1 MSKVERILRANG
13 IATTTE
19 GVNGGLVI
27 IAWDDLGINEEARFK
42 LDVDLK
48 KVYEFLGY

>member
-1 MSKVERILRANG
+1 MTTVEKILKANG
-13 IATTTE
+13 IMTTTE
-19 GVNGGLVI
+19 GVFGNTTI
-27 IAWDDLGINEEARFK
+27 IAWDDLGITEEARFK

>member
-1 MSKVERILRANG
+1 MTTVEKVLKANG
-13 IATTTE
+13 VITTTE
-19 GVNGGLVI
+19 GVLGNTVI

>member
-1 MSKVERILRANG
+1 MTRVEKILRTNG
-13 IATTTE
+13 VATTTE
-19 GVNGGLVI
+19 GVLGNTVI
-27 IAWDDLGINEEARFK
+27 IAWDDLGINEEARFN

>member
-1 MSKVERILRANG
+1 MTTVEKILRANG
-13 IATTTE
+13 IMTTTE
-19 GVNGGLVI
+19 GFYGNTVV

-42 LDVDLK
+42 MDVDLK

>member
-1 MSKVERILRANG
+1 MTAVEKILKAHG
-13 IATTTE
+13 VMTTTE
-19 GVNGGLVI
+19 GVFFNTII
-27 IAWDDLGINEEARFK
+27 IAWDDLGINEEARFE

>member
-1 MSKVERILRANG
+1 MTIVEKILKANG
-13 IATTTE
+13 VMTTTE
-19 GVNGGLVI
+19 GVFGNTVI